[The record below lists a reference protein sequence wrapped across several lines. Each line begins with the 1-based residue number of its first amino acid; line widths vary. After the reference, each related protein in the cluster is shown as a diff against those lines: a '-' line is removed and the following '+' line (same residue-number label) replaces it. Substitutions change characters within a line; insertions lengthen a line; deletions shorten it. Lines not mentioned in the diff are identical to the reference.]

1 MRMSKNQR
9 GPRAGF
15 TLLEIILAMSL
26 SFFLLA
32 ALYQAIVM
40 QAQYSEYAAAEMRE
54 SQIARTLLHRIAA
67 EIRAVEPPPA
77 PRRWQSLPDEQKP
90 ETEQSTPEELEKETV
105 PDQPDDTNAV
115 ESPTEAA
122 PVSNP
127 FSRAEQ
133 AHALLAFGESESAS
147 EGFAATLPSTTETE
161 EATLA
166 SAPERFSLLGTSNR
180 LLIRCH
186 YDENADSVVEQFHAD
201 PMATPQAGLG
211 GDSKQSAAGNV
222 RQIFYFMRPNPAL
235 EEESLSADFS
245 EDEEVISTYQGLVR
259 QEIKRPWSIEAAT
272 VASLQM
278 EPYFEMESEERIP
291 SQESVTVPKEPR
303 TSTDEIPPEEYVQT
317 KIVAEPITAIKFR
330 YHDGSSW
337 LDAWDREDLLPAAVE
352 ISLSFEP
359 IAEEEEE
366 LVDPV
371 LMEEEE
377 EPRFPYRLVVC
388 LPQSGQ
394 VIRPTLEET
403 ETETDGEPGR
413 EEPQP

>member
-1 MRMSKNQR
+1 
-9 GPRAGF
+9 
-15 TLLEIILAMSL
+15 
-26 SFFLLA
+26 
-32 ALYQAIVM
+32 M

-77 PRRWQSLPDEQKP
+77 PRRWQSPPDEQKP
-90 ETEQSTPEELEKETV
+90 ETEQGTPEEPEKETV

-115 ESPTEAA
+115 EATTEAA
-122 PVSNP
+122 PLGNP
-127 FSRAEQ
+127 FVRAEQ
-133 AHALLAFGESESAS
+133 AHALLAYGESDVVSD
-147 EGFAATLPSTTETE
+147 GFAAPLPSTTETE

-201 PMATPQAGLG
+201 PMATPEAGLG

-222 RQIFYFMRPNPAL
+222 RQIFYFLRPNPAV

-245 EDEEVISTYQGLVR
+245 EDEEVVSTYQGLVR
-259 QEIKRPWSIEAAT
+259 QEIKRPWSLEAAT
-272 VASLQM
+272 VASLQI
-278 EPYFEMESEERIP
+278 EPYFATESEESIP
-291 SQESVTVPKEPR
+291 PQASIAEPKEAR
-303 TSTDEIPPEEYVQT
+303 TATDEIPPEEYVQT

-330 YHDGSSW
+330 YHDGASW
-337 LDAWDREDLLPAAVE
+337 LDAWDRKDLLPAAVE

-371 LMEEEE
+371 LLEEEE

-394 VIRPTLEET
+394 VIRPTLEAMEP
-403 ETETDGEPGR
+403 EAEGEPRR